1 MKDYI
6 DELCL
11 TALCCLVAF
20 IYANNALAVVGCL
33 CSIIIICVDQTKQEV
48 ARIALQV
55 AFVCASCISNVF
67 MCYLPIVTYVI
78 MHERFGPIKFIWVL
92 PIIVALALD
101 AFTNYLMWTFVL
113 CFAAMML
120 AIKDNRANAER
131 ASLRQ
136 AYDHLRE
143 RTFTL
148 SQSER
153 EKAADAHALSENSQD
168 TEFESAFFEGLTK
181 RELAVV
187 NLVAQG
193 LDNREISQK
202 LFLSEGTVRNHISS
216 ILSKKDLN
224 NRTQIAI
231 MYFKG

>member
-1 MKDYI
+1 M
-6 DELCL
+6 
-11 TALCCLVAF
+11 ALCCLVAF
-20 IYANNALAVVGCL
+20 IYTDGALAVVGCL
-33 CSIIIICVDQTKQEV
+33 CSIIIVCAEQTKRAV
-48 ARIALQV
+48 ARISLQV
-55 AFVCASCISNVF
+55 AFACMACVSSVF
-67 MCYLPIVTYVI
+67 LCFLPLVTYMM
-78 MHERFGPIKFIWVL
+78 MHERSWPIRFVWVVPIMVAFIMHPVS
-92 PIIVALALD
+92 V
-101 AFTNYLMWTFVL
+101 YLIWTCML
-113 CFAAMML
+113 CLIATTL
-120 AIKDNRANAER
+120 AIKDNRTNAER

-143 RTFTL
+143 RTFEIA
-148 SQSER
+148 QNKRER
-153 EKAADAHALSENSQD
+153 TSENGKASEGERD
-168 TEFESAFFEGLTK
+168 VIFEPAFFEGLTK